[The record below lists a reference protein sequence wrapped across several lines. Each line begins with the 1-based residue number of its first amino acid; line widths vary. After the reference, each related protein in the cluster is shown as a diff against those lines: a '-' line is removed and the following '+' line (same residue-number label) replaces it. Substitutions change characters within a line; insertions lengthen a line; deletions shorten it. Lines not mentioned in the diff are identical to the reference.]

1 MKSSKIWVC
10 ISGEYSP
17 SMAEPKTTTEKK
29 FLNADE
35 ASQYISQWADN
46 AAWERGVNMAT
57 AESKGYI
64 FSVNTFSAT
73 VYDEDDMS
81 YEFCVAHPIDYAE
94 LTR

>member
-46 AAWERGVNMAT
+46 AAWERGVN
-57 AESKGYI
+57 I